1 MITLNTFDRSPRLAE
16 LKVSYKRQR
25 ARNPKPPGVPP
36 VITSARTAEEYL
48 RSVWN
53 RDTLELVEDFF
64 VVCLNTAHEPL
75 GWVRVSSGG
84 FDSTSVDP
92 RLIFGVALQVAS
104 AAILIAHNHPSGDLS
119 PSAQDKAVTQRLK
132 EAGQLLRIPVL
143 DHIILSK
150 EAAFSFAD
158 HGLL

>member
-1 MITLNTFDRSPRLAE
+1 MILLNTFERSPHLAE
-16 LKVSYKRQR
+16 LKVSYKRQP
-25 ARNPKPPGVPP
+25 ARNPKPADRPP
-36 VITSARTAEEYL
+36 VITSAISAEVYL

-53 RDTLELVEDFF
+53 RDTLELKEDFL

-84 FDSTSVDP
+84 FDSTTVDP
-92 RLIFGVALQVAS
+92 RVIFGVALQVAS

-132 EAGQLLRIPVL
+132 EAGQLLRIPLL

-150 EAAFSFAD
+150 SSAFSFAD